1 MLYIISYK
9 KKRSKQIIYRNEFND
24 SKTRQHHAV
33 LKNMSTYSLNFIY
46 ILYKSSNVIFIAINK
61 KIFIN
66 LDWKNKK
73 TFDEKII
80 GFCF

>member
-1 MLYIISYK
+1 MDLMILRQDNIMLFWKIWVPIAW
-9 KKRSKQIIYRNEFND
+9 
-24 SKTRQHHAV
+24 T
-33 LKNMSTYSLNFIY
+33 LY

-61 KIFIN
+61 IIFIN

>member
-9 KKRSKQIIYRNEFND
+9 KKKANRSFIEMNLMILRQDNIMLF
-24 SKTRQHHAV
+24 SKIWVPIAWT
-33 LKNMSTYSLNFIY
+33 LY
-46 ILYKSSNVIFIAINK
+46 ILYKSSNAIFIAINK
-61 KIFIN
+61 KILIN